1 MCTHTSI
8 FIVLFQT
15 WGASLALFVIPFV
28 SGPSSRCPGSVCDHC
43 HWASPYSCA
52 FQPRKPQ
59 PKPQLPMGAVRF
71 SGPRWTWRHWEKKLK
86 SCITWGIFGRI
97 CDDSEK
103 SIRKFKS
110 PQSKPT
116 FGMIWSRGTCGFE
129 CRVACASLI
138 LGLLGLACLLCR
150 DLSEGAPSRVLLNET
165 VNL

>member
-1 MCTHTSI
+1 VRLSAAQATAETTAAHGGREVQWS
-8 FIVLFQT
+8 
-15 WGASLALFVIPFV
+15 SLNVETL
-28 SGPSSRCPGSVCDHC
+28 R
-43 HWASPYSCA
+43 
-52 FQPRKPQ
+52 
-59 PKPQLPMGAVRF
+59 
-71 SGPRWTWRHWEKKLK
+71 KKLK